1 MMAAMAA
8 TPPATPPAIAAVL
21 LLLLEAE
28 DGTMIIVAWMVV
40 VTIKPS
46 ASVDLKECIKRRQP
60 RSIDAY
66 WITVENTE
74 VNVLEI
80 GGAPEL
86 WEYVVVIV
94 TIPGV

>member
-1 MMAAMAA
+1 MIIMAAMAA

-21 LLLLEAE
+21 LLLLGAE
-28 DGTMIIVAWMVV
+28 DGTMIIVDWMVV

-46 ASVDLKECIKRRQP
+46 ASVD
-60 RSIDAY
+60 

-74 VNVLEI
+74 VNVLEM

-86 WEYVVVIV
+86 WENVLVTV
-94 TIPGV
+94 TIPGVEVVSCEVS